1 MTVERMLPTPEA
13 LRTILDVTVHADECE
28 KVLRAYVEGRLID
41 GQAIADALT
50 NSIVSGFYCTT
61 HKAIGREFACEEW
74 LDGKKYRPC
83 TMVEYVGYP
92 KSFVDALTEEE

>member
-1 MTVERMLPTPEA
+1 MKDTRSWTLSKDRINYLLGKEKQLQA
-13 LRTILDVTVHADECE
+13 L
-28 KVLRAYVEGRLID
+28 
-41 GQAIADALT
+41 ADALT

-74 LDGKKYRPC
+74 LDGKPYRSC

-92 KSFVDALTEEE
+92 KSFVDALTEEEQ